1 MQTCNNTRVKQLL
14 AVQKEAKELFE
25 RKNTDYGDAFAD
37 YGMVGVLV
45 RLGDKVRRYQSISN
59 KGVNVV
65 NDEAMRDT
73 LIDLHN
79 YAAMAIMLYDEKEK
93 GEEENTQKSNQS
105 ISAPSFVDIAIEQP
119 MKTYQKEENVSEVD
133 DLKARL
139 LEARL
144 ECEEALKTM
153 ASAREEVELE
163 LEETKASLTV
173 GVEICEK
180 LKSELNEKEEKS
192 NENSIKEC
200 LWHPV

>member
-1 MQTCNNTRVKQLL
+1 METSNNTRVEQLL

-25 RKNTDYGDAFAD
+25 RKNADYGDAFAD

-45 RLGDKVRRYQSISN
+45 RLGDKVRRCQSISN

-105 ISAPSFVDIAIEQP
+105 VSAPSFTDIEGWRKIFEKEQ
-119 MKTYQKEENVSEVD
+119 NVSEVE

-139 LEARL
+139 LKARL
-144 ECEEALKTM
+144 EGEEALKAM
-153 ASAREEVELE
+153 ASARAEVELE
-163 LEETKASLTV
+163 LEEVKASLAIS
-173 GVEICEK
+173 VETNEK
-180 LKSELNEKEEKS
+180 LLLNLDDRI
-192 NENSIKEC
+192 N
-200 LWHPV
+200 PYTP

>member
-1 MQTCNNTRVKQLL
+1 METSNNTRVEQLL

-25 RKNTDYGDAFAD
+25 RKNADYGDAFAD
-37 YGMVGVLV
+37 YGIVGVLV
-45 RLGDKVRRYQSISN
+45 RLGDKVRRCQSISN

-105 ISAPSFVDIAIEQP
+105 VSAPSFTEVIKVLPSQWNI
-119 MKTYQKEENVSEVD
+119 SEVEY
-133 DLKARL
+133 LKARL
-139 LEARL
+139 
-144 ECEEALKTM
+144 EEAKLESVRALETVCKSR
-153 ASAREEVELE
+153 AEVEKE
-163 LEETKASLTV
+163 LEEVKASLAV
-173 GVEICEK
+173 AVEISEK
-180 LKSELNEKEEKS
+180 LRSELNRKDKKS
-192 NENSIKEC
+192 DENLIKEC

>member
-1 MQTCNNTRVKQLL
+1 METSNNTRVEQLL

-25 RKNTDYGDAFAD
+25 RKNADYGDAFAD

-45 RLGDKVRRYQSISN
+45 RLGDKVRRCQSISN

-105 ISAPSFVDIAIEQP
+105 VSAPPFTDIEGWRKIFEKEQ
-119 MKTYQKEENVSEVD
+119 NVSEVE

-139 LEARL
+139 LKARL
-144 ECEEALKTM
+144 EGEEALKAM
-153 ASAREEVELE
+153 ASARAEVELE
-163 LEETKASLTV
+163 LEEVKASLAIS
-173 GVEICEK
+173 VETNEK
-180 LKSELNEKEEKS
+180 LLLKLDDRIN
-192 NENSIKEC
+192 
-200 LWHPV
+200 PYRP

>member
-1 MQTCNNTRVKQLL
+1 METSNNTRVEQLL

-25 RKNTDYGDAFAD
+25 RKNADYGDAFAD
-37 YGMVGVLV
+37 YGIVGVLV
-45 RLGDKVRRYQSISN
+45 RLGDKVRRCQSISN

-105 ISAPSFVDIAIEQP
+105 VSAPSFTEVMKVLPSQP
-119 MKTYQKEENVSEVD
+119 NVSEVEY
-133 DLKARL
+133 LKARL
-139 LEARL
+139 
-144 ECEEALKTM
+144 EEAKLEGKRALETVCKSR
-153 ASAREEVELE
+153 AEVEKE
-163 LEETKASLTV
+163 LEEVKASLAV
-173 GVEICEK
+173 AVEISEK
-180 LKSELNEKEEKS
+180 LRSELNGKDKKS
-192 NENSIKEC
+192 DENLIKEC